1 VALGMTAAA
10 EASGVDY
17 ILIAGD
23 PAAEFAL
30 GQRYENGEG
39 LLRDYAHALALYCA
53 AADQGHA
60 EAAYNIG
67 WMFLNGRGVT
77 RDEAVGAGWLRL
89 SAERGATH
97 AIRVLRHLGAVEPAP
112 PTGCPEPEPALAA
125 TPAAPKKIAE
135 IVART
140 APKYQVDPK
149 LVLAIIS
156 AESDFHASAVS
167 RRNAKGLMQLMP
179 ETASRF
185 GVRNSFDPTQN
196 ITGGVKY
203 LRWLLAYFE
212 GDIAKVIAAYNA
224 GEGAVTHYG
233 GVPPFPET
241 RAYLAKV
248 RRLYA
253 AKHHPYDRLALAED

>member
-1 VALGMTAAA
+1 MAAAA
-10 EASGVDY
+10 EAGEVEH
-17 ILIAGD
+17 LLVTGD
-23 PAAEFAL
+23 PTAL
-30 GQRYENGEG
+30 FVLGERYENAEG
-39 LLRDYAHALALYCA
+39 VERDYAHALDLYCGA
-53 AADQGHA
+53 AAQGHA
-60 EAAYNIG
+60 EATYNIG

-77 RDEAVGAGWLRL
+77 RDDAVGAGWLRL
-89 SAERGATH
+89 AAERGATH
-97 AIRVLRHLGAVEPAP
+97 AIRVLRHLGAVVPGV
-112 PTGCPEPEPALAA
+112 PTGCPETEHAVAVPE
-125 TPAAPKKIAE
+125 APKKIAE

-156 AESDFHASAVS
+156 AESDFHTSAVS

-212 GDIAKVIAAYNA
+212 GDIAKVVAAYNA
-224 GEGAVTHYG
+224 GEAAVTHYG
-233 GVPPFPET
+233 GVPPFPQT

-253 AKHHPYDRLALAED
+253 AKHHPFDRLALAEY

>member
-1 VALGMTAAA
+1 LALGIFAPA
-10 EASGVDY
+10 EAGEAEHLLV
-17 ILIAGD
+17 AGD
-23 PAAEFAL
+23 PTAL
-30 GQRYENGEG
+30 FVLGERYENAEG
-39 LLRDYAHALALYCA
+39 VARDYARALDLYCGA
-53 AADQGHA
+53 AAQGHA
-60 EAAYNIG
+60 EATYNIG

-77 RDEAVGAGWLRL
+77 RNEAVGAGWLRL
-89 SAERGATH
+89 AAERGATH
-97 AIRVLRHLGAVEPAP
+97 AIRVLRHLGAIEPAAP
-112 PTGCPEPEPALAA
+112 AGCPEPAQA
-125 TPAAPKKIAE
+125 AAPVAPQKIAE

-156 AESDFHASAVS
+156 AESDFRASAVS

-185 GVRNSFDPTQN
+185 GVRNSFDPIQN

-212 GDIAKVIAAYNA
+212 GDLAKVIAAYNA

-253 AKHHPYDRLALAED
+253 AKRHPFDRLALAAE